1 MLQALLTNFRLSV
14 LELALTF
21 IQLIEFASRSRM
33 SETIALP
40 VSVKVGLES
49 DVNFLNMVIKREPL
63 AMGYPANT
71 GRLASANARR
81 KAVVRDLLK
90 WVASRCLSTSSRE
103 MPNKRVCWP
112 NRRFPRLI
120 SRQHGDH
127 SRPAIRFTRRCASFC
142 VSC

>member
-63 AMGYPANT
+63 AMGYPANS
-71 GRLASANARR
+71 GHSSAAHRHP
-81 KAVVRDLLK
+81 KAVTQVRIN
-90 WVASRCLSTSSRE
+90 V
-103 MPNKRVCWP
+103 
-112 NRRFPRLI
+112 
-120 SRQHGDH
+120 
-127 SRPAIRFTRRCASFC
+127 
-142 VSC
+142 